1 MKHLGYILKRL
12 RDMNY
17 KAMFD
22 MINHLHKKTGKGR
35 MWLLWDMQ
43 RCATNYGAGYMDY
56 NMFDM
61 YDLTPAQRDTFL
73 TRGRN
78 NDFVRKYN
86 DPTLMH
92 LFRNKDEFNAL
103 FDGYIGREW
112 VTTDD
117 RERALAFMEKYPVF
131 MAKSLSGI
139 GGKGVQK
146 LALADYD
153 TPEQALDTIVAEMGK
168 CLLEEVIV
176 QHPAVSSVYPNAV
189 NTLRCVTIYKDGEI
203 HFVGTCFRI
212 GNHGN
217 VVDNFSSGG
226 MVAPV
231 DVKTGIVTD
240 GGIDRPKNKF
250 MIHPMT
256 GTSIVGFQFPDW
268 QAAMDMVTEA
278 AKVVPGLR
286 YVGWDIAFSDKGP
299 VLVEGNE
306 FPGHDLFQLPGHN
319 PQKTGIMDRMEV

>member
-1 MKHLGYILKRL
+1 MKHIGYILKRL
-12 RDMNY
+12 KDMNY
-17 KAMFD
+17 KAMFE
-22 MINHLHKKTGKGR
+22 MIEHLHKKTGRGR
-35 MWLLWDMQ
+35 LWLLWDMQ
-43 RCATNYGAGYMDY
+43 RCATGYGAGYMDY

-86 DPTLMH
+86 DPSLMH
-92 LFRNKDEFNAL
+92 IFHNKDEFNAL
-103 FDGYIGREW
+103 FDKYVARDW
-112 VTTDD
+112 CTTD
-117 RERALAFMEKYPVF
+117 EEEKALAFLEKHAVF
-131 MAKSLSGI
+131 MTKSLSGD
-139 GGKGVQK
+139 GGKGVKK
-146 LALADYD
+146 LAVAEFG
-153 TPEQALDTIVAEMGK
+153 TPAQALAAITAEMGK

-176 QHPAVSSVYPNAV
+176 QHPAVSAVYPDSV
-189 NTLRCVTIYKDGEI
+189 NTVRCVTIYKDGEI

-250 MIHPMT
+250 MVHPMT

-278 AKVVPGLR
+278 AKIVPGLR

-299 VLVEGNE
+299 VMVEGNE

>member
-1 MKHLGYILKRL
+1 MKHIGYIMKRL

-22 MINHLHKKTGKGR
+22 MIDHLHKKTGR
-35 MWLLWDMQ
+35 SRIWLLWDMQ

-61 YDLTPAQRDTFL
+61 YDLTPAQRNTFL

-92 LFRNKDEFNAL
+92 IFHNKNEFNAMFGKYVARDWVML
-103 FDGYIGREW
+103 ENRQKALEFLTAHPIFMCKSIDG
-112 VTTDD
+112 D
-117 RERALAFMEKYPVF
+117 
-131 MAKSLSGI
+131 
-139 GGKGVQK
+139 GGKGVRK
-146 LALADYD
+146 MAVADFGTVQQTYD
-153 TPEQALDTIVAEMGK
+153 AIAAEMGN
-168 CLLEEVIV
+168 CLLEELIV
-176 QHPAVSSVYPNAV
+176 QHPLVSTVYPDSV
-189 NTLRCVTIYKDGEI
+189 NTVRCVTIYKDGEV

-212 GNHGN
+212 GNHGSH
-217 VVDNFSSGG
+217 VDNFSSGG

-231 DVKTGIVTD
+231 DVNTGIVTD

-250 MIHPMT
+250 MVHPQT
-256 GTSIVGFQFPDW
+256 GTPIKGFQFPDW
-268 QAAMDMVTEA
+268 QAAMDMVRAA
-278 AKVVPGLR
+278 AKEIPGLR

-299 VLVEGNE
+299 VMVEGNE